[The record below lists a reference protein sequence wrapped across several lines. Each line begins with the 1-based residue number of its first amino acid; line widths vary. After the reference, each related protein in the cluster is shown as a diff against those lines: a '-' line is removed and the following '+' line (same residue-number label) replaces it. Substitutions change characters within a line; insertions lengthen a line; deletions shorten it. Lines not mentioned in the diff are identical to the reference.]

1 MSTLIIFRRILD
13 KQHVLPAASSSR
25 DLITLITYILR
36 KFFKHVEKEPFTLV
50 EALSSK
56 SRGQWKTVGGGSDDD
71 DDGMAGQRGRIKEKV
86 GYSFVNYTGELYSD
100 GGWIDGTCGTA
111 IY

>member
-1 MSTLIIFRRILD
+1 MSTLIVFRRILD
-13 KQHVLPAASSSR
+13 KTHALPAAPSSR

-36 KFFKHVEKEPFTLV
+36 KFFKHVAKEPFTLV

-56 SRGQWKTVGGGSDDD
+56 SRGKWKAIREGGSDDDDD

-86 GYSFVNYTGELYSD
+86 GYYLFQ
-100 GGWIDGTCGTA
+100 
-111 IY
+111 

>member
-1 MSTLIIFRRILD
+1 MSTLIVFRRILD
-13 KQHVLPAASSSR
+13 KEHALPAGPSSR

-36 KFFKHVEKEPFTLV
+36 KFFKHVAKEPFTLV

-56 SRGQWKTVGGGSDDD
+56 SRGKWKAIREGGSDDD

-86 GYSFVNYTGELYSD
+86 GYYLLQ
-100 GGWIDGTCGTA
+100 
-111 IY
+111 